1 MSSPLSDNATTH
13 ITAEPVD
20 HHFAVS
26 GMSCGSCAGRIEKAL
41 RVVNGVL
48 NVEVNLA
55 TETVWVRSHAEL
67 ASATLYQAVEQA
79 GYQPVIPTIASTDS
93 ITLLIDGMSCGSCA
107 ARIEKALLA
116 HTGVEQA
123 QVNFATETVVVQ
135 GQHLKTAQLIEVIQA
150 AGYGARLKSELT
162 QATTQPN
169 SPPFWPVASAAL
181 LSLPLIIPMI
191 AELFGVNWMLP
202 AWLQLLFATPI
213 QFWLGARF
221 YRAGWKALLAGAGNM
236 DLLVAIGTSAAYG
249 LSIYSLLVT
258 TSGMPHLYF
267 EASAVIITL
276 VLLGKWL
283 ENRAK
288 QQTSSAI
295 RALAALRPEYAC
307 IRRDEHDVVVPID
320 EVQRGDL
327 VVVKAGERITV
338 DGLIQEGRSQVD
350 ESLIT
355 GESLPVEKQV
365 GDLVTGG
372 AINGDGLLIIETT
385 AVGSETTL
393 AHIIRL
399 VESAQAKK
407 APIQRL
413 VDQVSQVFVPVIIVI
428 AILTL
433 LSWGLLTGDWER
445 GILNA
450 VAVLVIACP
459 CALGL
464 ATPTAIMVGTGT
476 AARYGILIK
485 DAEALEIAHGIKALA
500 FDKTGTLTEGKPQ
513 LMVFETTDAITQDDA
528 LALAASIQ
536 AGSEHPLGKA
546 VIAKAQQEN
555 TIYPHAKQVS
565 AVPGR
570 GMSATV
576 EQRQLHLGS
585 ADWVQT
591 LGADLSPLQQRSNQL
606 IEQGYSVSWLIDSTT
621 NAQVLALLGF
631 TDQLKPQAKRA
642 VSRLH
647 HLGIKT
653 LLLTGDN
660 AGSAQRVAEALG
672 LDEVRAQV
680 LPADKAHE
688 INQLRQRYGRVAM
701 IGDGVND
708 APALAA
714 ADVGIAMGTGTD
726 VAMQAAGIT
735 LMRGNP
741 ALVADAIDISRR
753 TYRKIKQN
761 LFWAFI
767 YNAIGVPLAALGLLN
782 PMLAGAAMALSSV
795 SVVANA
801 LLLRRWHA
809 RADLSD

>member
-135 GQHLKTAQLIEVIQA
+135 GQHLKTAQLIEVIQT
-150 AGYGARLKSELT
+150 AGYGARLKPELT

-249 LSIYSLLVT
+249 LSIYSLFVT

-307 IRRDEHDVVVPID
+307 IRRGEHDVVVPID

-513 LMVFETTDAITQDDA
+513 LMVFETTDAITQNDA